1 MRVPMELPVSI
12 RREAAADEVAIAGVT
27 MAAFRSLAISQHNEQ
42 VILASLRAAG
52 ALTLSLQAEW
62 EGQVEVPP
70 I

>member
-1 MRVPMELPVSI
+1 MELPVSI

-52 ALTLSLQAEW
+52 ALTLSLVAEW
-62 EGQVEVPP
+62 EGPVLGTLCFRP
-70 I
+70 